1 MQRGSLVDVINHLL
15 DRGVTLQGDS
25 MVTLAGVD
33 LIYLR
38 LNVLL
43 ASAETMRRIEAEGAA
58 AGQARAMAPA
68 MALAP
73 ATAPVTAYSRQP
85 LAAASP
91 VEARR
96 TLPPSGGADAPAGV
110 MEPPA
115 GRLTFTPA
123 GAPPLAAGQSP
134 TEQPTES
141 TSDRT
146 GASRSLAQL
155 IVTLAEFLR
164 QIIERQALRRVEG
177 GGLHDDQIEK
187 IGLAL
192 ADLERSM
199 KEMRDLFDIEERDLE
214 LDLGP
219 LGQIP

>member
-1 MQRGSLVDVINHLL
+1 MPRGSLVDVVDHLL

-43 ASAETMRRIEAEGAA
+43 ASAETLRRLELRGATA
-58 AGQARAMAPA
+58 IGQAQAMPAAEAVAHEVRAPA
-68 MALAP
+68 IE
-73 ATAPVTAYSRQP
+73 SRRP
-85 LAAASP
+85 
-91 VEARR
+91 
-96 TLPPSGGADAPAGV
+96 LPPSGGADVPAGI
-110 MEPPA
+110 MEPPD
-115 GRLTFTPA
+115 GRRTF
-123 GAPPLAAGQSP
+123 SP
-134 TEQPTES
+134 TETAPERPADS
-141 TSDRT
+141 PSPSAADRA

>member
-1 MQRGSLVDVINHLL
+1 MARGSLVDVVNHLL

-43 ASAETMRRIEAEGAA
+43 ASAETLRRIEAEGAA
-58 AGQARAMAPA
+58 AGQAQA
-68 MALAP
+68 MALASG
-73 ATAPVTAYSRQP
+73 TAPVTAITQP
-85 LAAASP
+85 PLVPASP
-91 VEARR
+91 TEARR
-96 TLPPSGGADAPAGV
+96 SLPPSGGADVPTGI
-110 MEPPA
+110 MEPPG
-115 GRLTFTPA
+115 GRLTFTSA
-123 GAPPLAAGQSP
+123 EGPPLAKSQSP
-134 TEQPTES
+134 SEQS
-141 TSDRT
+141 TAGRPS
-146 GASRSLAQL
+146 ASRSLAQL

-164 QIIERQALRRVEG
+164 QIIEQQALRRVEG

-199 KEMRDLFDIEERDLE
+199 KEMRDMFDIEERDLE